1 MATGAWVAAT
11 PPVEEAVAALLA
23 LEAAFDADSLTE
35 LRALEMEDAAP
46 PVALAPSEVR
56 LATAE
61 EAPASMEE
69 TRDEASLATELK
81 PEATAEPSED
91 STELMTDEAALTPG
105 TADWIWLATEER
117 TDSTWA
123 EARPAPAIMAM
134 VEKRMLMVWV
144 VKDWWSWVE

>member
-1 MATGAWVAAT
+1 MAMGAWVAAT
-11 PPVEEAVAALLA
+11 PPVEEAVAEALA
-23 LEAAFDADSLTE
+23 LDAALLTE
-35 LRALEMEDAAP
+35 LIAAEMEEAAL
-46 PVALAPSEVR
+46 PVAPAPAEVR

-91 STELMTDEAALTPG
+91 STELRADEAPLTPG
-105 TADWIWLATEER
+105 TADWTWLATEER
-117 TDSTWA
+117 IDSTWA

-134 VEKRMLMVWV
+134 VEKRMLMVGV
-144 VKDWWSWVE
+144 VKDLVVLVE